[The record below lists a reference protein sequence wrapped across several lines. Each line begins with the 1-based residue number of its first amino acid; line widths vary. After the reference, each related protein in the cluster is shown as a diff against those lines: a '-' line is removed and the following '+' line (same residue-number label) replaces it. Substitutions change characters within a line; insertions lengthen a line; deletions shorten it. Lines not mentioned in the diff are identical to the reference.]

1 MLFVFLG
8 FSYLQAAACVPE
20 ARGGLAGLERGQDWG
35 KRQKTADSARQVPA
49 RPGRLGS
56 FNPVFPNFRF
66 RLFPAKLLQ
75 CAS

>member
-1 MLFVFLG
+1 MLFVFLW
-8 FSYLQAAACVPE
+8 FSSLPAAESVPE
-20 ARGGLAGLERGQDWG
+20 ARGGLAGPERYEEWG
-35 KRQKTADSARQVPA
+35 KRQKTAYSARQVPA
-49 RPGRLGS
+49 ARLGS